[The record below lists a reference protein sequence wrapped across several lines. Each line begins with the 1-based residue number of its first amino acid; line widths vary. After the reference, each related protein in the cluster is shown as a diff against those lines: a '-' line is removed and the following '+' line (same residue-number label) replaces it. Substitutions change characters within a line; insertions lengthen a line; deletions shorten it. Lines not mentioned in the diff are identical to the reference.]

1 MILSLI
7 QYINILTREGKSLL
21 FRNYGSSDVDR
32 DLLAGF
38 LNNFSNYMK
47 EGSQSDIKSTATD
60 EFKYYYTIID
70 EIIIVVCTDL
80 EDDEA
85 TINSKITTIRVKF
98 IDKYGEIL
106 SNGSWTGNRA
116 MFTEFGRDIDE
127 IILGSIKVSIIGL
140 GGCGKSDLIRLI
152 CGNDFDMEYVP
163 TINVDITPFN
173 GEELDSLRSIEL
185 WDFAG
190 QSNFRSLWKSLL
202 DSTDIALLVLDSSFE
217 NVNRSK
223 DIIRDILDENYKN
236 ILVIGIANKQNMPNR
251 LTPKFCER
259 ILAETGRNP
268 PIQVHGMVATD
279 PANREKILTILGNA
293 INKISNGFEPST
305 EIKLQ
310 TQFNDKVSQEFE
322 QFKIEKI
329 NKEEIERVIDTKSFD
344 NILSKIIKSESG
356 IKKVILADRT
366 GLTIASV
373 SKFSYFPSDLDCIG
387 AIASAVFLACEEQ
400 GKNLDLGDLEI
411 VTSEF
416 SGGKIFTS
424 SFGPMGI
431 FTLISDSDIN
441 IGLIRLILKSLESRF
456 LSDIQDRYD
465 PGDPGSVS
473 GAALVDF

>member
-1 MILSLI
+1 LI
-7 QYINILTREGKSLL
+7 HYINILTREGKSLL

-32 DLLAGF
+32 DLVAGF
-38 LNNFSNYMK
+38 LNTFSDFMK
-47 EGSQSDIKSTATD
+47 EKNQRDIKSTSTD
-60 EFKYYYTIID
+60 EFIYYYTIID
-70 EIIIVVCTDL
+70 KIIIVVCTDL
-80 EDDEA
+80 EDDDA
-85 TINSKITTIRVKF
+85 LVNSKISNIKVKF
-98 IDKYGEIL
+98 IESYGDIL
-106 SNGSWTGNRA
+106 TSGDLLENRSLFTGFRR
-116 MFTEFGRDIDE
+116 ELDDIF
-127 IILGSIKVSIIGL
+127 LGPIKVAIIGV
-140 GGCGKSDLIRLI
+140 GGVGKEDLVHLI
-152 CGNDFDMEYVP
+152 CGKDINLKYQ
-163 TINVDITPFN
+163 TIINVDITN
-173 GEELDSLRSIEL
+173 IDGTEIGVNRSIEL
-185 WDFAG
+185 WDFPG

-202 DSTDIALLVLDSSFE
+202 DSTDIALLVLDSTFE

-223 DIIRDILDENYKN
+223 DIIRDILNKNYNN
-236 ILVIGIANKQNMPNR
+236 ILFIGIANKQDMPNR
-251 LTPKFCER
+251 LTPNFIER
-259 ILAETGRNP
+259 ILSETGSDP
-268 PIQVHGMVATD
+268 PIRVHGMVATN
-279 PANREKILTILGNA
+279 PAYREKILTILRDA

-344 NILSKIIKSESG
+344 NILSKIIKSERG

-431 FTLISDSDIN
+431 FALISDSDIN
-441 IGLIRLILKSLESRF
+441 IGLIRLILKNLESRF
-456 LSDIQDRYD
+456 LSDIQDRFD